1 MKWVYAAYAA
11 AWIVHIA
18 YLLILTRG
26 YERVR
31 EEVDDLNR
39 R

>member
-11 AWIVHIA
+11 AWAVHIT

-26 YERVR
+26 YQRVR
-31 EEVDDLNR
+31 DDIDDLNR
-39 R
+39 S